1 MLYKEMI
8 YRILTDKKSKKQKIR
23 NAIQYKKEPLKVV
36 VPLIL
41 SKKIDT
47 MIQKNMYNLLRN
59 LIDIYE
65 DRFST
70 NFDFKKELSDKQ

>member
-1 MLYKEMI
+1 MI

-23 NAIQYKKEPLKVV
+23 NAIQYKKETLKVV